1 MDWIWN
7 HLPRLRKMLRRR
19 GRSPEEADDVIQELF
34 VRVMLYCKQ
43 GHEVQDPERFLKR
56 ATLNLSAKAYRREHR
71 ELYVNEPVED
81 LALADRR
88 FSPEENAIADEC
100 LERLQRSLDAL
111 EPRTR
116 DVYYLHRIHGRSYE
130 QIAAHFKIS
139 VSAIEKHIA
148 RATLALTTE
157 MLKL

>member
-7 HLPRLRKMLRRR
+7 HLPLLRRMLRRR
-19 GRSPEEADDVIQELF
+19 GRSPEEADDLMQELF
-34 VRVMLYCKQ
+34 VRVLLYCRQ
-43 GHEVQDPERFLKR
+43 GREIQDPERFLKR

-71 ELYVNEPVED
+71 DLYVNEPVEE
-81 LALADRR
+81 LALADQR
-88 FSPEENAIADEC
+88 FAPEALAIADES
-100 LERLQRSLDAL
+100 LERLQCALDAL

-116 DVYYLHRIHGRSYE
+116 DVYYMHRIHGFSYE
-130 QIAAHFKIS
+130 QIASHFGIS